1 MNGYSSFQ
9 LPHKRIISDIFSDMF
24 NFQPPSIS
32 AEMLSLV
39 AGIDEFKGA
48 WRALGTISP
57 ERLSALKRVATIESI
72 GSSTRI
78 EGSKLSDREVEK
90 LMAGLSSTSFE
101 SRDEQEVA
109 GYAKVMALIFSS
121 WEYIPLNEN
130 HIQQLHRDLL
140 SYVSKDEAHRGQ
152 YKTHENKV
160 VARDAEGHMIGVVFE
175 TATPFDTPRLMAD
188 LVAWYRS
195 EKESKTLHPVL
206 AIAVFIVTFLA
217 IHPFED
223 GNGRLSRVLTTLLLL
238 QAGYAY
244 VPYSSLE
251 SVIEQNKGNYY
262 LALRQTQ
269 ITIWKDQQDW
279 MPWLIFF
286 LRSLRAQVSR
296 LEKKVEH
303 EKIVLAAMPEL
314 SLQILDLTRERGRIT
329 LQLAVELTGANR
341 NTAKLHLQKMVN
353 AGHLLRHGA
362 GRGVWYG
369 LA

>member
-1 MNGYSSFQ
+1 
-9 LPHKRIISDIFSDMF
+9 MF
-24 NFQPPSIS
+24 EFQPPRIS
-32 AEMLSLV
+32 SEILSL
-39 AGIDEFKGA
+39 ISTINEFKGA
-48 WRALGTISP
+48 WRAYGTISP
-57 ERLSALKRVATIESI
+57 ERLDALKHVATIESI

-109 GYAKVMALIFSS
+109 GYAKVMALVFTS
-121 WEYIPLNEN
+121 WEYIPFNEN

-140 SYVSKDEAHRGQ
+140 TYVDKDEGHRGK

-160 VARDAEGHMIGVVFE
+160 VARDTNGKIIGIVFE
-175 TATPFDTPRLMAD
+175 TASPFDTPRLMAD
-188 LVAWYRS
+188 LVAWFRM
-195 EKESKTLHPVL
+195 EQESRTLHPLL

-251 SVIEQNKGNYY
+251 SVIEQNKGGYY
-262 LALRQTQ
+262 IALRQTQ
-269 ITIWKDQQDW
+269 ITIHTEQQDW
-279 MPWLIFF
+279 EPWLLFF
-286 LRSLRAQVSR
+286 LRSLHAQVKR
-296 LEKKVEH
+296 LEKKVEN
-303 EKIVLAAMPEL
+303 EKIVLAALPDL
-314 SLQILDLTRERGRIT
+314 SLRILELIRERGRLT
-329 LQLAVELTGANR
+329 LKSAVELTGANR
-341 NTAKLHLQKMVN
+341 NTAKLHLQKLLD
-353 AGHLLRHGA
+353 AGHLKRHGA

>member
-1 MNGYSSFQ
+1 
-9 LPHKRIISDIFSDMF
+9 MF
-24 NFQPPSIS
+24 EFQPPRIS
-32 AEMLSLV
+32 SEILSL
-39 AGIDEFKGA
+39 ISNINEFKGA
-48 WRALGTISP
+48 WRAYGTISP
-57 ERLSALKRVATIESI
+57 ERLDALKHVATIESI

-90 LMAGLSSTSFE
+90 LLAGLSSTSFE

-109 GYAKVMALIFSS
+109 GYAKVMELVFTS
-121 WEYIPLNEN
+121 WEYIPFNEN

-140 SYVSKDEAHRGQ
+140 TYVDKDEGHRGN

-160 VARDAEGHMIGVVFE
+160 VARDTNGKVIGIVFE
-175 TATPFDTPRLMAD
+175 TAYPFDTPRLMAD
-188 LVAWYRS
+188 LVAWFRM
-195 EKESKTLHPVL
+195 EQESRTLHPLL

-251 SVIEQNKGNYY
+251 SVIEQNKGGYY
-262 LALRQTQ
+262 IALHQTQ
-269 ITIWKDQQDW
+269 ITIHTEQQDW
-279 MPWLIFF
+279 EPWLLFF
-286 LRSLRAQVSR
+286 LRSLHAQVKR
-296 LEKKVEH
+296 LEKKVEN
-303 EKIVLAAMPEL
+303 EKTVLAALPDL
-314 SLQILDLTRERGRIT
+314 SLKILELTRERGRLT
-329 LQLAVELTGANR
+329 LKSAVELTRANR
-341 NTAKLHLQKMVN
+341 NTAKLHLQKLLG
-353 AGHLLRHGA
+353 AGHLKRHGA